1 MKPGTTIEGRDA
13 IRSTWETAM
22 RAMEWVVPT
31 PGVCV
36 FEVDEAEGT
45 PPRRVT
51 IDERYSRTKGGPGGI
66 LATYTDEYR
75 RVNGHWLFATRTL
88 HVIHAF

>member
-1 MKPGTTIEGRDA
+1 
-13 IRSTWETAM
+13 
-22 RAMEWVVPT
+22 VHT

-45 PPRRVT
+45 ATGRVT
-51 IDERYSRTKGGPGGI
+51 IDERYSLKKGGPGGI
-66 LATYTDEYR
+66 LATYTDAYR